1 MQRRQC
7 LRWGLGLA
15 GSMLS
20 GQVGAQATD
29 GHADVH
35 TVLQPE
41 KLIWRE
47 RVLVG
52 FGTSLWI
59 KAAHDNADQL
69 EAALTAAVTAIRQV
83 ERQMSLFDPDSAL
96 SRLNRTGTLHQPDAP
111 LLAVLNLSSQ
121 ISQRSGGAFDISMQP
136 LWQVWSQAAAESRLP
151 LRRDVERAQR
161 RVNWRA
167 VETTASQVRI
177 NQRGMGLSLNGI
189 AQGYASDLARATLQA
204 HDIRHALIDAGETAL
219 LGEGPDAK
227 PWRFEIESAALAA
240 QTMRSNANG
249 SADTEKDGLRQ
260 SPSIVISDGRAMA
273 TSSDAHTAFSPDHI
287 HHHILNPVTGYSP
300 RHWSSVTVIADSC
313 VMADALT
320 KVFFMLL
327 PRQIRSA
334 ARFWNVDVV
343 LQNKKGQWTST
354 LAG

>member
-20 GQVGAQATD
+20 GQMGAKATD
-29 GHADVH
+29 DQADVH
-35 TVLQPE
+35 TALQPE

-69 EAALTAAVTAIRQV
+69 EAALTAAVTSIRQV
-83 ERQMSLFDPDSAL
+83 ERQMSLFDPDSAI
-96 SRLNRTGTLHQPDAP
+96 SRLNRTGTLHQPEAP

-136 LWQVWSQAAAESRLP
+136 LWQVWSQAAAESCLP

-167 VETTASQVRI
+167 VETTASHVRI

-204 HDIRHALIDAGETAL
+204 HGIRHALIDAGETAL

-240 QTMRSNANG
+240 QTMRSSAKG
-249 SADTEKDGLRQ
+249 SADTGNYGLRQ
-260 SPSIVISDGRAMA
+260 SPAIVICDGRAMA

-320 KVFFMLL
+320 KVFFMLP
-327 PRQIRSA
+327 PRHIRST

-343 LQNKKGQWTST
+343 LQNKKAQWTST